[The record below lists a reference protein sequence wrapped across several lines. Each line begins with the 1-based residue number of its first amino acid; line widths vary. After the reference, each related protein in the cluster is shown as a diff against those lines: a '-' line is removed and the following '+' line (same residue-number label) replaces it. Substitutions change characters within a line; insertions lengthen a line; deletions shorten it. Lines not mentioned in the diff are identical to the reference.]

1 VNLGVLTSPQ
11 PTTIVAPTLSRFL
24 IPARLCTNSQTLP
37 LSALIDSGA
46 EDSFVDC
53 ELAKQ
58 LGLNLE
64 ALLEPL
70 TAYALNGKSIS
81 KVTQQTQP
89 VTLLISGNHR
99 EEIQLKVISAPA
111 TPLVL
116 GYPWLRTHNSHI
128 DWAGGR
134 ILEWNQSCHLNCLQ
148 SAVPPVPVDPMPAP
162 CVSAVADLSGVPEV
176 YHNLSGAFNKDKA
189 LSLSPSSSSL

>member
-1 VNLGVLTSPQ
+1 VNLGVLSSPQ
-11 PTTIVAPTLSRFL
+11 PTPIVAPTLSRFL
-24 IPARLCTNSQTLP
+24 IPDRLCSNSQTLP

-58 LGLNLE
+58 LGLHLE
-64 ALLEPL
+64 TLLEPL

-89 VTLLISGNHR
+89 LTLFISGNHR

-116 GYPWLRTHNSHI
+116 GYPWLHTHNPLI

-134 ILEWNQSCHLNCLQ
+134 IIEWSQSCHLNCLQ
-148 SAVPPVPVDPMPAP
+148 SAVPP
-162 CVSAVADLSGVPEV
+162 
-176 YHNLSGAFNKDKA
+176 
-189 LSLSPSSSSL
+189 